1 MKIEGTVSLVTG
13 GASGIGRA
21 VCKNLLRR
29 GAKVWKPYYLIQIL
43 ILRQKESQINQANVC
58 VWRRIFRNDR
68 KVKCFYLVTIGCGNR
83 LRFFGKRCRKIGF
96 NS

>member
-43 ILRQKESQINQANVC
+43 VLRHKESQGKQINQANVC

-68 KVKCFYLVTIGCGNR
+68 TSEMFLSGNDW
-83 LRFFGKRCRKIGF
+83 FW
-96 NS
+96 

>member
-68 KVKCFYLVTIGCGNR
+68 TSEMFLSGNDW
-83 LRFFGKRCRKIGF
+83 FW
-96 NS
+96 